1 MAAKKITE
9 EKAPLDSNDHA
20 SMRPQSSVETHVIG
34 VVQSA
39 GKCKR
44 CAAKCGKIWLGCQV
58 PILYKNI
65 MHFRTIYKWVQ
76 RVILDCFSFLYCTLL
91 LAKKLAP
98 LSRPIGSLRYFSFS
112 AIGPCHYFDFGF
124 TTLNLKALKISILI
138 SSLRCFLFI
147 WLVMVIISISVTTSL
162 NRKALKKKE
171 KKNLSTVSVVI
182 TSGPIDSKLFM
193 SSFTGPVYTTWSCL
207 VDLEMIQEIHKQT
220 STLIK

>member
-1 MAAKKITE
+1 MT
-9 EKAPLDSNDHA
+9 
-20 SMRPQSSVETHVIG
+20 R
-34 VVQSA
+34 
-39 GKCKR
+39 
-44 CAAKCGKIWLGCQV
+44 CQV

-65 MHFRTIYKWVQ
+65 MHFRTIYKWGQ

-98 LSRPIGSLRYFSFS
+98 LSRPIGLLWYFSFS
-112 AIGPCHYFDFGF
+112 AIGPCHYFDFRF
-124 TTLNLKALKISILI
+124 TTLNLKVLKIWILI
-138 SSLRCFLFI
+138 SSLRYFLFI
-147 WLVMVIISISVTTSL
+147 WLVMVMVMVILLISVTTTL

-220 STLIK
+220 SISIK